1 MISPSPRGRKPLF
14 PQAAVRLAAKIVLL
28 VCVAYP
34 AQAAENPDGA
44 KASPLFELQDAD
56 QSGLLFSN
64 DLPVSAVLNIMNYE
78 YYYNGGGVA
87 VGDIDNDGLPDI
99 YLTANIGSNRLFRNL
114 GDLRFEDITEA
125 SGTGGG
131 RNWTTGA
138 TMADVNADG
147 WLDIYVCQSGPLDEK
162 ARRNLLF
169 LNNQDGTFTESAAEL
184 GLDSAAYSTQALFF
198 DMDRDNDLDMFLLN
212 HNVEWLTLEGLP
224 EIRQAVDPGAG
235 DQLFRNDGG
244 SFTEISSRSGI
255 LRNGLGFGLGVA
267 AGDLNEDGWPD
278 LYVAN
283 DYAEPDYLYLN
294 NKDGTFREVN
304 LEATNH
310 ISNFGMGVD
319 IADYNN
325 DGLSDIVV
333 GDMMAEDHY
342 RAKTNMASMSPENFY
357 QNVRMGLHHQYM
369 LNTLQLNRG
378 KERFS
383 EVAQLAGIAKTDWSW
398 ALLLADFDNDGWK
411 DLYVS
416 NGFRREH
423 ANNDFS
429 IWYESQETE
438 ILAAQKAGNLERATQ
453 LMEEALQRMTEG
465 KLPNYLFQ
473 NQKDLTFAKMGE
485 EWGLAIDSFSNGA
498 AYADLDRDGDL
509 DLVVN
514 NIDQPAFLLENRT
527 SERRPESFARIRF
540 NGPDKNPFG
549 IGAKVT
555 IRNGDLIQVLEN
567 HPTRGYQSA
576 VPPELHF
583 GIPAEQP
590 VSLEV
595 VWSDG
600 RRQSIAP
607 ITRGQTVVIDYDES
621 ESVEERP
628 QKEPEY
634 LFTDVTDARGI
645 DFRHQENPSNDFA
658 RESLL
663 PHMMSRFGPALAVAD
678 VDGDGLE
685 DFYVGGASGQS
696 GALFVQQENGGFN
709 RGPGA
714 AFASHIG
721 HEDVGAAFLDAD
733 NDGDQDLFVASGG
746 NEFPPGNPF
755 LEDRLYLNDGQG
767 RFSFAPGHVLASNG
781 SNSVVA
787 PFDYDGDGDTDLFVG
802 GRVLPQRYP
811 LPAKSY
817 LLKNEGGAFRD
828 VSSTDA
834 RGFNKL
840 GLVTAAIWADVDG
853 DDRADLVVTGEWMP
867 LTVFRN
873 TGERLEKMDTPS
885 LDAAPGW
892 WFSLAAHDF
901 DQDGD
906 MDFIAGNLGLNY
918 KYKASPD
925 APFWVHADDFDGT
938 GTLDIVLS
946 YTKKGTEWPLRGRE
960 CSSGQMPFITQKFQT
975 FHEFGQATLAD
986 IYGEIALKKSNSYR
1000 ATQFSHALV
1009 ENLGDGDFRFHELP
1023 IMSQI
1028 STLNG
1033 IVIGDFNK
1041 DGIDDLTLAGNL
1053 HASEVETV
1061 RADASYGLFLA
1072 GSEAFRFHPIPARES
1087 GLLIDGDVKALQT
1100 IQLANGNLGILAAVN
1115 DDRLRLIQVAR

>member
-1 MISPSPRGRKPLF
+1 MCSQNLRERKPLF
-14 PQAAVRLAAKIVLL
+14 RQTFTISIAIINLL
-28 VCVAYP
+28 SVF
-34 AQAAENPDGA
+34 AQAARKPDGA
-44 KASPLFELQDAD
+44 KNTPLFELQDPN
-56 QSGLLFSN
+56 QTRLVFSN
-64 DLPVSAVLNIMNYE
+64 DLPVNVVLNIMNYE

-99 YLTANIGSNRLFRNL
+99 YLTANIESNRLFRNL
-114 GDLRFEDITEA
+114 GNLYFEDITET
-125 SGTGGG
+125 SETGGG
-131 RNWTTGA
+131 RNWTTGT

-147 WLDIYVCQSGPLDEK
+147 WLDIYVCQSGPLDEE

-169 LNNQDGTFTESAAEL
+169 LNNRDGTFTKSAAEY

-224 EIRQAVDPGAG
+224 EIRQVVDPRAG
-235 DQLFRNDGG
+235 DQLFRNNGG
-244 SFTEISSRSGI
+244 SFTDISGQAGI
-255 LRNGLGFGLGVA
+255 LRNALGFGLGVA
-267 AGDLNEDGWPD
+267 AGDLNGDSWPD

-294 NKDGTFREVN
+294 NQDGTFREVN
-304 LEATNH
+304 LQATNH

-325 DGLSDIVV
+325 DGLPDIVV

-342 RAKTNMASMSPENFY
+342 RAKTNMASMSSANFY
-357 QNVRMGLHHQYM
+357 HNVRMGLHHQYM

-429 IWYESQETE
+429 IWYESQEKE
-438 ILAAQKAGNLERATQ
+438 ILAAQKAGNLKRAAK
-453 LMEEALQRMTEG
+453 LMEEALQRMVEG
-465 KLPNYLFQ
+465 KLPNYMFQ

-485 EWGLAIDSFSNGA
+485 KWGLAIDSFSNGA

-514 NIDQPAFLLENRT
+514 NIDQPAFLLKNLA
-527 SERRPESFARIRF
+527 SERRPGRF
-540 NGPDKNPFG
+540 LRVNFKGPEANPFG

-555 IRNGDLIQVLEN
+555 LRNGDFLQVQEN
-567 HPTRGYQSA
+567 YPTRGYQSS

-583 GIPAEQP
+583 GMPSEQP

-595 VWSDG
+595 VWPDG
-600 RRQSIAP
+600 RHQSMATVKP
-607 ITRGQTVVIDYDES
+607 GQALTIRYDES
-621 ESVEERP
+621 ESAGAPR
-628 QKEPEY
+628 KEQPAY
-634 LFTDVTDARGI
+634 LFNDVTDARGI
-645 DFRHQENPSNDFA
+645 DFRHRENPSNDFV
-658 RESLL
+658 RETLL

-678 VDGDGLE
+678 VNGDGLE

-696 GALFVQQENGGFN
+696 GALFLQEENGGFI
-709 RGPGA
+709 RGPRD
-714 AFASHIG
+714 AFAAHIG
-721 HEDVGAAFLDAD
+721 HEDVGAAFLDTD
-733 NDGDQDLFVASGG
+733 NDGDQDLYVASGG
-746 NEFPPGNPF
+746 NEFPPGNKY

-767 RFSFAPGHVLASNG
+767 RFSFAQGHVLASNG

-802 GRVLPQRYP
+802 GRVLPQQYP

-840 GLVTAAIWADVDG
+840 GLVTAATWADMDMDG
-853 DDRADLVVTGEWMP
+853 RKDLVVTGEWMP
-867 LTVFRN
+867 LTIFRN
-873 TGERLEKMDTPS
+873 TGERLEKMDTPT
-885 LDAAPGW
+885 LETATGW
-892 WFSLAAHDF
+892 WFSLAARDF
-901 DQDGD
+901 DRDGD

-918 KYKASPD
+918 KYKASPE

-938 GTLDIVLS
+938 GSLDIVLS
-946 YTKKGTEWPLRGRE
+946 YTKQGTEWPLRGRE
-960 CSSGQMPFITQKFQT
+960 CSSVQMPFIEQKFQT
-975 FHEFGQATLAD
+975 FHEFGLANLVD
-986 IYGEIALKKSNSYR
+986 IYGQDELDNSASYKSTR
-1000 ATQFSHALV
+1000 FSHALV
-1009 ENLGDGDFRFHELP
+1009 ENLGQGSFRFHDLP
-1023 IMSQI
+1023 ILSQI

-1041 DGIDDLTLAGNL
+1041 DGLDDLVVAGNL
-1053 HASEVETV
+1053 HTSEVETV
-1061 RADASYGLFLA
+1061 RADASYGLLLV
-1072 GSEAFRFHPIPARES
+1072 GSGGMQFEPVPANES
-1087 GLLIDGDVKALQT
+1087 GLLIDGDVKALQEIRLT
-1100 IQLANGNLGILAAVN
+1100 DGSLGILAAVN
-1115 DDRLRLIQVAR
+1115 DDRLRLIKVAR